1 MALEL
6 NLDFLDELEDA
17 AFRALEK
24 TADTLLGDIKA
35 ADIMPYR
42 SGELERETFVEPDR
56 ENNRVSIVSPKE
68 YAHHVYTHPEYNFY
82 RGEAGNPNAQGEWLE
97 PWISGEDKDRAAE
110 VFQAHLED
118 EMKNIK

>member
-24 TADTLLGDIKA
+24 TADTLLADVKA
-35 ADIMPYR
+35 ADVMPYR

-56 ENNRVSIVSPKE
+56 DNNRVSIVSPKE
-68 YAHHVYTHPEYNFY
+68 YAHNVYTHPEYDFFKGENTNA
-82 RGEAGNPNAQGEWLE
+82 RGEWFE

-110 VFQAHLED
+110 VFQTHLED
-118 EMKNIK
+118 EMKNMK